1 MVTVGAQV
9 ELDQPLQ
16 RSALRLGRIVAVAIA
31 LFALALAAVSAWDWL
46 SAPERFPLTAVRLDT
61 RLAKVEESELR
72 EAILPHLDKGLLGLD
87 VERIR
92 LAVEALPWVESATVR
107 RRWPGTL
114 VINAH
119 ERVAVAR
126 WNDGLMSERGDLFM
140 PRPETFP
147 PALPLLEGPADS
159 AAEVWARF
167 RRLSA
172 ILSRVGLDIAMLSL
186 DERQAWTAEL
196 ADGVILELGVG
207 AADAAAE
214 RFVQAYSR
222 IGGPADEAR
231 LVRVD
236 LRYPNGFALAWS
248 GDGAQSPGNRK
259 Q

>member
-1 MVTVGAQV
+1 VVTVSVQV
-9 ELDQPLQ
+9 PPNQSLQ
-16 RSALRLGRIVAVAIA
+16 RSAQRLGRMAAVAAA
-31 LFALALAAVSAWDWL
+31 LLVLAFVAAGAWDWL
-46 SAPERFPLTAVRLDT
+46 AAPERFPLTAVRLDT
-61 RLAKVEESELR
+61 RLAKVGESELR

-92 LAVEALPWVESATVR
+92 LAIEALPWVESATVR
-107 RRWPGTL
+107 RRWPGAL

-126 WNDGLMSERGDLFM
+126 WNDGLMSERGALFR

-159 AAEVWARF
+159 AVEVWARF
-167 RRLSA
+167 QRLSA
-172 ILSRVGLDIAMLSL
+172 ILSRAGLGITMLRL
-186 DERQAWTAEL
+186 DERQAWTATL
-196 ADGVILELGVG
+196 TDGVILKLGVD

-214 RFVQAYSR
+214 RFVQAFPR
-222 IGGPADEAR
+222 IGGPAETR